1 MELVSLFQGIS
12 GLCGQAE
19 LQQEGAHLHPTGER
33 GQNDHGSIGV
43 VVAEWEAQPEVPG
56 RR

>member
-1 MELVSLFQGIS
+1 M
-12 GLCGQAE
+12 
-19 LQQEGAHLHPTGER
+19 GER